1 MSRLRSAV
9 APASAAT
16 TVRLASL
23 LGAGS
28 LVLLAACSGGSPS
41 AAPATTSTVAAA
53 ATTMPTVAACAPS
66 SVSATVH
73 FTKFGGTSSSL
84 AGAVLFRDTG
94 ATACSLHGVPQV
106 QVVAPDG
113 QPISTYQAPGPVQT
127 TTAVVT
133 PPAPSGTGAEGASSI
148 TFSSWTCLVGSFS
161 LTVRFPGWTAP
172 VPALSGSSTGN
183 TPPPCTPAQE
193 AGQTIYISPVTAVTG

>member
-9 APASAAT
+9 APASTAT

-28 LVLLAACSGGSPS
+28 FVLLAACSGGSPS
-41 AAPATTSTVAAA
+41 AGPATTTAPTP
-53 ATTMPTVAACAPS
+53 ATTVPTVAACAPS
-66 SVSATVH
+66 SVAASVD

-84 AGAVLFRDTG
+84 AGAVVLRDTG
-94 ATACSLHGVPQV
+94 TAACSLHGMPQV
-106 QVVAPDG
+106 EVVAPDG
-113 QPISTYQAPGPVQT
+113 QPISTYQAAGPDQV

-133 PPAPSGTGAEGASSI
+133 PAAPAGTGAEAASSI

-161 LTVRFPGWTAP
+161 LTVRFAGWATS
-172 VPALSGSSTGN
+172 VPAASGSSTGT
-183 TPPPCTPAQE
+183 TPPPCTQAQE
-193 AGQTIYISPVTAVTG
+193 VGQTIYISPVTAVTG